1 MVASTNPARPPSGRA
16 ATKATASFCRR
27 YSSISSR
34 CPSGFSSGQRA
45 ARKRSH
51 SDRSPGITRRMWSVS
66 SFCLVISHPKGKS
79 MKGFSRPPR
88 IAPRARQTRGGGR
101 APTNGIP
108 GTARHREVSH
118 AESVSARG
126 ARRCAPRVSDPARS
140 ASHVGR
146 PSGRRPGADSVRHQ
160 SGREQ
165 DHHGVHRGSDRE
177 GGPRQRRPG
186 GDEGR
191 TGDRPDRG
199 SPPSGRDHPRRSDDL
214 EHDRPRW
221 PDRDDRLQL
230 GRKGRRSGSPRRR
243 PPSPQGGPWQRAR
256 TGGVVLSG
264 SAPGISR
271 DDGKSGRRGHR
282 EGEGNRVA
290 RSIHLIAFVTTN
302 EGKFREV
309 SAKLGE
315 AHIKLVHEDRSYP
328 EIQTDRLEKVVRFA
342 ATVLDDQIRGDYLI
356 DDSGLFIDAFGGFPG
371 VYSSYVYKRLGCAGI
386 LKLLEGARTRA
397 ATFETVFLLKTAGAH
412 EVFHGAC
419 QGTIADAERGGSG
432 FGFDPIFIPEG
443 ATKTFAEMSVTEKN
457 AVSHRARAVEALV
470 AHLRTRKES

>member
-1 MVASTNPARPPSGRA
+1 EA
-16 ATKATASFCRR
+16 
-27 YSSISSR
+27 
-34 CPSGFSSGQRA
+34 
-45 ARKRSH
+45 
-51 SDRSPGITRRMWSVS
+51 
-66 SFCLVISHPKGKS
+66 

-88 IAPRARQTRGGGR
+88 IAPRARQAGRGGR
-101 APTNGIP
+101 APTNGVP
-108 GTARHREVSH
+108 GTARHRKASRVQ
-118 AESVSARG
+118 SVSSRG
-126 ARRCAPRVSDPARS
+126 ARQFAARVSHPPRS
-140 ASHVGR
+140 TSHVGS
-146 PSGRRPGADSVRHQ
+146 PSGRSLSADSVRHQ

-165 DHHGVHRGSDRE
+165 DRHGVHRRSDRE
-177 GGPRQRRPG
+177 GRPRQRRPG

-191 TGDRPDRG
+191 TRDRRDHR
-199 SPPSGRDHPRRSDDL
+199 SPPSGRDDPRRSDDL

-264 SAPGISR
+264 SAPGVLR
-271 DDGKSGRRGHR
+271 DDGENGRRGHR

-290 RSIHLIAFVTTN
+290 RSIYLIAFVTTN

-342 ATVLDDQIRGDYLI
+342 ATILDDQIRGGYLI
-356 DDSGLFIDAFGGFPG
+356 DDSGLFIEEFGGFPG

-386 LKLLEGARTRA
+386 LKLLQGARNRA
-397 ATFETVFLLKTAGAH
+397 ARFETVFLLRTADDH
-412 EVFHGAC
+412 EVSHGEC
-419 QGTIADAERGGSG
+419 RGS
-432 FGFDPIFIPEG
+432 IPDRE
-443 ATKTFAEMSVTEKN
+443 
-457 AVSHRARAVEALV
+457 
-470 AHLRTRKES
+470 